1 MATLFD
7 RLVVGLLPAVPKPIV
22 GYFSRPYIAGA
33 RVEDAIRVVRDL
45 RGKGAM
51 ITLDILG
58 EHITRAEE
66 ADAALAGYLSLLD
79 TVAAEDLGGNVSVKL
94 TMLGMK
100 IGLDDCA
107 KRIDRLV
114 SSAQERGIFVRLDME
129 DSSCTDDTL
138 AIYRD
143 LRSRHSNV
151 GVVIQAMLRRTLAD
165 VEALAAMKANIR
177 LCKGIYVEPH
187 AVAYQDREIVR
198 RSFVASLEILLRGG
212 SYVGI
217 ATHDEHLVFEALRL
231 IRRHGLSRDQYE
243 FQMLLG
249 VTEELRRILI
259 DGGHRLRV
267 YVPFG
272 EKWYAYSV
280 RRLKENP
287 NMAGTMARAVFGL
300 K

>member
-7 RLVVGLLPAVPKPIV
+7 RLIVGLLPAVPKPIV
-22 GYFSRPYIAGA
+22 GYFSRPYIAGSG
-33 RVEDAIRVVRDL
+33 VEDAARVVRDL
-45 RGKGAM
+45 RSTGAM

-58 EHITRAEE
+58 EHVTRAEE

-100 IGLDDCA
+100 VNLADCV
-107 KRIDRLV
+107 KRIERLV
-114 SSAQERGIFVRLDME
+114 TKAEEKGIFVRLDME
-129 DSSCTDDTL
+129 DSSCTDETL
-138 AIYRD
+138 AIHRD
-143 LRSRHSNV
+143 LKAKHSNV
-151 GVVIQAMLRRTLAD
+151 GVVIQAMLRRTLGD
-165 VEALAAMKANIR
+165 VETLAAMKANIR
-177 LCKGIYVEPH
+177 LCKGIYVEPR
-187 AVAYQDREIVR
+187 AVAYQDKEIIR
-198 RSFVASLEILLRGG
+198 RSFVGSLEILLKGG

-231 IRRHGLSRDQYE
+231 VQRYGLSREQYE

-249 VTEELRRILI
+249 VQEELRKTLI
-259 DGGHRLRV
+259 DSGHRLRV

-287 NMAGTMARAVFGL
+287 NMAGTMARAVLGL

>member
-22 GYFSRPYIAGA
+22 GYFSRPYIAGPK
-33 RVEDAIRVVRDL
+33 VEDAIRVIREL
-45 RGKGAM
+45 HAGGAM
-51 ITLDILG
+51 ATLDILG
-58 EHITRAEE
+58 EHITSSEE

-79 TVAAEDLGGNVSVKL
+79 TIEAEDLGGNVSVKL

-100 IGLDDCA
+100 IDLADCE

-114 SSAQERGIFVRLDME
+114 SRAHEKGIFVRLDME
-129 DSSCTDDTL
+129 DSSCTDETL
-138 AIYRD
+138 GIYRK
-143 LRSRHSNV
+143 LRTEHTNV
-151 GVVIQAMLRRTLAD
+151 GVVIQSMLRRTLAD
-165 VEALAAMKANIR
+165 VEQLAEMKANIR
-177 LCKGIYVEPH
+177 LCKGIYVEPREM
-187 AVAYQDREIVR
+187 AYQEREIIR
-198 RSFVASLEILLRGG
+198 RSYVASLDILLRAGC
-212 SYVGI
+212 YVGI
-217 ATHDEHLVFEALRL
+217 ATHDEHLIFEGLRL
-231 IRRHGLSRDQYE
+231 VQRYGLTREQYE

-249 VTEELRRILI
+249 VDENLRRILI
-259 DGGHRLRV
+259 GGGHRLRV

-287 NMAGTMARAVFGL
+287 HMAGTIAKAVLGL